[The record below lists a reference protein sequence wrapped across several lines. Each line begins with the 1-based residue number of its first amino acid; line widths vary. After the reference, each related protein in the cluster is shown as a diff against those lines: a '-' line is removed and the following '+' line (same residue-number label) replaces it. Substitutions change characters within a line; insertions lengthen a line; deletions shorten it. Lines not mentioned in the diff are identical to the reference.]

1 MACSSINDIPVLSCE
16 DPVWESLSRDYRWDA
31 LGTVPEDA
39 PVSIET
45 LLAYATTDGNMS
57 LEDFVR
63 GKREEVEGLQVDYAV
78 ALDGINVMSPAMFAD
93 ILLDPVPDLLDLD
106 LLQSGQSNVVAD
118 LFKDFDMT
126 SPTALEDLENL
137 LANRRKFRFG
147 TAVFSVNRDHRG
159 CHVSV
164 RGSKT
169 NTEIQL
175 SEREALDLLQLLVTD
190 YCLEKADIAISEPV
204 KQRKYLL
211 EPDHPSV
218 MHVSPTLHCHWVNG
232 ARNRCRLLRI
242 VRMLTP
248 TEAGKVICMN
258 KLVLKDLRHLG
269 FLSLLK
275 RMILIHD
282 DGFPSLTSV
291 PTFDP
296 YVTRLQSSLAIASY
310 LATHVNCSW
319 QLLLS
324 QLSHI

>member
-1 MACSSINDIPVLSCE
+1 MACSSINDIPVLSWE
-16 DPVWESLSRDYRWDA
+16 DPLWESLSRVYRWDA

-39 PVSIET
+39 QVSIET
-45 LLAYATTDGNMS
+45 LLAYAMTDGNMS
-57 LEDFVR
+57 LEEFIR
-63 GKREEVEGLQVDYAV
+63 GKREEVEGLTVDYAA
-78 ALDGINVMSPAMFAD
+78 ALDGINVMSPGMFAD
-93 ILLDPVPDLLDLD
+93 IPLDPVPDLLDLD
-106 LLQSGQSNVVAD
+106 LLQSGQSNEVAD

-147 TAVFSVNRDHRG
+147 TAVFAVNRDHRG

-175 SEREALDLLQLLVTD
+175 SEREALDLLQFLVTD
-190 YCLEKADIAISEPV
+190 YCLEKADLAISEPV

-211 EPDHPSV
+211 DPNHPSV
-218 MHVSPTLHCHWVNG
+218 MHVSPTLHCHWING

-242 VRMLTP
+242 VRMMTP
-248 TEAGKVICMN
+248 IEVGKVICMN

-269 FLSLLK
+269 FLSVLK
-275 RMILIHD
+275 RMILMHD
-282 DGFPSLTSV
+282 DSLPSLSGV

-296 YVTRLQSSLAIASY
+296 YVTRLQSSLTIASY
-310 LATHVNCSW
+310 LTAHVNRSW

-324 QLSHI
+324 QLCHI